1 MKSGSTSTDAN
12 VTNKSGSTSTDTNVT
27 IQSGSTTPDS
37 DVTIIVTS
45 TPVKEK
51 NPPLRF
57 SNIETMSG
65 ETLPSEIFGSP
76 DRDKQSPFKSPDSSS
91 DDILNANLQTM
102 RNAL

>member
-1 MKSGSTSTDAN
+1 MKTGVEKTTEVMKSGSTSTDTN

-51 NPPLRF
+51 PPPLRF
-57 SNIETMSG
+57 S
-65 ETLPSEIFGSP
+65 
-76 DRDKQSPFKSPDSSS
+76 DVADSSS

-102 RNAL
+102 RKDFFNKCFKVRTTFIY